1 VPQVALIGQ
10 GRIAEIYAWGK
21 DHVLKLFREWCHPD
35 WVDDEARIARAVHAT
50 GIRAPAVGQVVEV
63 DGRRGIIFERVYGPS
78 MMEQITT
85 KPWTFVHA
93 APLLAELHV
102 SMHACLAPELPSLR
116 RRLADKIR
124 AAEPLSPGLKEAALN
139 ALDRLPDDNVLC
151 HGDFHPDNVLM
162 SQSGPIIIDWPDATR
177 GHPLADV
184 ARSQLLMQV
193 GGLPPGT
200 TRRWLIQSLR
210 ASFRT
215 RYLRRYFQLRPAS
228 REQLAAWQLPVAAA
242 RLSEDIPEER
252 ERVLA
257 LVKAGLSQPSGQ

>member
-1 VPQVALIGQ
+1 VPQGSLIGQ
-10 GRIAEIYAWGK
+10 GRIAEIYAW
-21 DHVLKLFREWCHPD
+21 DRDRVLKLFREWCHPN
-35 WVDDEARIARAVHAT
+35 WVDDEARITRAVHAT
-50 GIRAPAVGQVVEV
+50 GVRAPAVGEIVEL

-78 MMEQITT
+78 MMQQLAT
-85 KPWTFVHA
+85 KPWTFVQA

-102 SMHACLAPELPSLR
+102 AMHACLAPELPSLR

-124 AAEPLSPGLKEAALN
+124 AATPLSPGLKEAALN

-162 SQSGPIIIDWPDATR
+162 SPQEPVIIDWPDATR

-184 ARSQLLMQV
+184 ARSRLLMQV

-200 TRRWLIQSLR
+200 ARQWLIQSLR
-210 ASFRT
+210 ALFRAL
-215 RYLRRYFQLRPAS
+215 YLRRYFELRPAS
-228 REQLAAWQLPVAAA
+228 QEQLAAWQLPVAAA

-252 ERVLA
+252 ERLLA
-257 LVKAGLSQPSGQ
+257 LVKASLSQ